1 MPSSHLPART
11 LFCRMCLHVL
21 TDCDCV
27 FSPSTPCVCTHP
39 ASHLLPLSSRSGN
52 TAVRVARGCFPTSSP
67 TESPSLDAPLSESL
81 SPSPTQP
88 PAPRTQNTEEKPEEE
103 EEQEDEGDRSV
114 SVPCYEIHATG
125 LRRCSEPL
133 TFNLPPPG
141 AEPPAQTLSHR
152 IVSSEQRFLSLRF
165 SFPVNP
171 ALTTCL
177 SFSPN
182 VDLT

>member
-1 MPSSHLPART
+1 
-11 LFCRMCLHVL
+11 MCLHVL

-27 FSPSTPCVCTHP
+27 FSPSTLRLHSSCLASPHP
-39 ASHLLPLSSRSGN
+39 PHPLSSRSK
-52 TAVRVARGCFPTSSP
+52 TPPCVSRVDVFPTDSP
-67 TESPSLDAPLSESL
+67 TETPSLDAPLSESL
-81 SPSPTQP
+81 SPSPTQL
-88 PAPRTQNTEEKPEEE
+88 PAPRTQNAEEKPENE
-103 EEQEDEGDRSV
+103 EEQEEEGDPSV

-141 AEPPAQTLSHR
+141 AEPPAQTLSHL

-171 ALTTCL
+171 ALTTPL
-177 SFSPN
+177 SFS
-182 VDLT
+182 LTLI